1 MDAVAQDAAQALLA
15 LANGLGHS
23 VLVSALQQWEDSLGV
38 ILGSLEEDLRRRA
51 VFGIR
56 SCKAKY
62 TA

>member
-38 ILGSLEEDLRRRA
+38 ILQRYLCA
-51 VFGIR
+51 VAVTCAG
-56 SCKAKY
+56 
-62 TA
+62 TG